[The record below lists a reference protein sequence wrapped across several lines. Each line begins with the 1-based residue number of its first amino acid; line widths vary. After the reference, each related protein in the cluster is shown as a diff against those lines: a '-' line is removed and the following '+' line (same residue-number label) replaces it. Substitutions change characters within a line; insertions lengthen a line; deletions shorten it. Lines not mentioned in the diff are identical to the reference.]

1 MLLIKKACNLYNIKF
16 SIIET
21 HQLICTANQWTGFY
35 AIEKIDFKWV
45 TRRNL
50 DKYLTLY
57 IARLVKGKKRIKH
70 IRFRS
75 SHQRCSI
82 KKNLKNFEKFAGKT
96 PMPESLFN
104 KVVGLRPAASL
115 KKRPQHWCFPVH
127 FAKYLR
133 APILKKI
140 FERLLL

>member
-1 MLLIKKACNLYNIKF
+1 MLSKKLTLNRLPEEILINI
-16 SIIET
+16 
-21 HQLICTANQWTGFY
+21 
-35 AIEKIDFKWV
+35 
-45 TRRNL
+45 
-50 DKYLTLY
+50 LTLY

-140 FERLLL
+140 FERVLL